1 MNNYTIICVDI
12 DVNDNIPVVVS
23 NYGLM
28 TRKQAE
34 IKLLE
39 IYEEE
44 KKWCK
49 ELDMGEVTIEWTSTH
64 VGLLF
69 DKDYEGELHRR
80 EYYIQ
85 ELGGE

>member
-28 TRKQAE
+28 TRKRAE
-34 IKLLE
+34 IKLFE
-39 IYEEE
+39 IYEKE
-44 KKWCK
+44 KEWCK
-49 ELDMGEVTIEWTSTH
+49 ELDMGDVSVEYTNIY

-69 DKDYEGELHRR
+69 DEDYEGELHRR
-80 EYYIQ
+80 EYYLQ